1 MKNFYLFCFCWMI
14 LFFPLAP
21 RAEIHLLH
29 DIQTPALIA
38 HASGALNGKIY
49 LNSFEALVN
58 AAANGFQLIELD
70 LLETTDGR
78 LIAAHDWKTFHQLT
92 GKPEQTK
99 PLSFNQARKRK
110 ILGTQHVLTDTDI
123 FHFFNNRPDLYLVTD
138 KIENLSLLKEKFG
151 AFQDRIIVEVF
162 TLLKYQEAVSLG
174 FKNVAFCVWDN
185 DSFYDLAHIYKI
197 PLITMPSEAIPNRLD
212 WLKAHPDI
220 TVLSFSTNDA
230 STIQKYAPFISFWYT
245 DDLTPP
251 NPGFL

>member
-1 MKNFYLFCFCWMI
+1 METHSNETLLLI
-14 LFFPLAP
+14 LFLLDDFIFPF
-21 RAEIHLLH
+21 
-29 DIQTPALIA
+29 
-38 HASGALNGKIY
+38 GAKSRNPFVTWYSNTGADCACRRGVKRKNLFKFVWGIGKR
-49 LNSFEALVN
+49 
-58 AAANGFQLIELD
+58 AANGFQLIELD

-138 KIENLSLLKEKFG
+138 KIDNLSLLKEKFG

-162 TLLKYQEAVSLG
+162 TLPKYQEAISLG

-185 DSFYDLAHIYKI
+185 DRFMIWRTFTKYRSSPCQLKPFPTTWIGWKRTPTSPFYLFPQMMPQPFKNTR
-197 PLITMPSEAIPNRLD
+197 PL
-212 WLKAHPDI
+212 
-220 TVLSFSTNDA
+220 
-230 STIQKYAPFISFWYT
+230 
-245 DDLTPP
+245 
-251 NPGFL
+251 FLFGIRMI